1 MSTVEIIK
9 HTVDAVTTPAISPE
23 FVETDDNFVE
33 TDFEFEERNDE
44 FVVGIVKFLV
54 FNTQVVEVAVAILV
68 LGCAFVV
75 LDGTTVDRAF
85 VKEKCKFQSFALV
98 FVLL

>member
-9 HTVDAVTTPAISPE
+9 HTVDAVTTPAISPK

-44 FVVGIVKFLV
+44 FVVGFVKFLV
-54 FNTQVVEVAVAILV
+54 LIPKLQKLW
-68 LGCAFVV
+68 
-75 LDGTTVDRAF
+75 
-85 VKEKCKFQSFALV
+85 
-98 FVLL
+98 

>member
-23 FVETDDNFVE
+23 FVETDDN
-33 TDFEFEERNDE
+33 
-44 FVVGIVKFLV
+44 
-54 FNTQVVEVAVAILV
+54 LV
-68 LGCAFVV
+68 LGFAFVV
-75 LDGTTVDRAF
+75 LDGTIVDRAF

>member
-1 MSTVEIIK
+1 M
-9 HTVDAVTTPAISPE
+9 DAITTPAINPE

-54 FNTQVVEVAVAILV
+54 FNTQVVEVVVAILI
-68 LGCAFVV
+68 LGFAFVV
-75 LDGTTVDRAF
+75 LDGTIVDQAF
-85 VKEKCKFQSFALV
+85 VKEKFKFQSFALV

>member
-9 HTVDAVTTPAISPE
+9 HTVDTVTTPAISPE

-54 FNTQVVEVAVAILV
+54 FNTQVVEV
-68 LGCAFVV
+68 VV
-75 LDGTTVDRAF
+75 LDGTIVDRAF